1 MEEVLPRQ
9 LLFVSGS
16 RVAMG
21 EPGDSG
27 ALIQLCT
34 STSGAGPAVGILHG
48 GFNTLHFGRA
58 AMGCDI
64 VISLEFIKS
73 SYGEQCRK
81 VELVVE

>member
-1 MEEVLPRQ
+1 M
-9 LLFVSGS
+9 
-16 RVAMG
+16 
-21 EPGDSG
+21 
-27 ALIQLCT
+27 
-34 STSGAGPAVGILHG
+34 GILHG